1 MDASFA
7 IHQRPC
13 TGLDGGAPK
22 VLGLSRCAR
31 LCVSKGGQGVRRY
44 MSMTAVE
51 GSWRTT
57 TSAAPTRAPGTS
69 PRIVRPSDRQVNL
82 GMTGVR
88 SGPRDVPKR
97 IEDRLIVALDVPNIA
112 QARAVVDRLH
122 GLVSFFKI
130 GLWLQFAAGFDGLLD
145 DLIGRSKKGFPVSC
159 SERHHNSILAR

>member
-7 IHQRPC
+7 IHQGPC

-31 LCVSKGGQGVRRY
+31 LCVSKDGQGVRRY

-51 GSWRTT
+51 GSSRTK
-57 TSAAPTRAPGTS
+57 TSAAPTRAPGTSTRAPGTS

-97 IEDRLIVALDVPNIA
+97 IEDRLIVALDVPKIA
-112 QARAVVDRLH
+112 HARAVVDR
-122 GLVSFFKI
+122 
-130 GLWLQFAAGFDGLLD
+130 
-145 DLIGRSKKGFPVSC
+145 
-159 SERHHNSILAR
+159 

>member
-1 MDASFA
+1 MNASFA
-7 IHQRPC
+7 IHQGPY

-31 LCVSKGGQGVRRY
+31 LCVSEGGQGVRRY

-51 GSWRTT
+51 GSSRTT
-57 TSAAPTRAPGTS
+57 KSAAPTRAPGTT
-69 PRIVRPSDRQVNL
+69 PRIGIPSDRQVNL

-88 SGPRDVPKR
+88 SGLRDVPKR
-97 IEDRLIVALDVPNIA
+97 IEARLIVALDVPNIA

-130 GLWLQFAAGFDGLLD
+130 GLWLGF
-145 DLIGRSKKGFPVSC
+145 
-159 SERHHNSILAR
+159 LARV